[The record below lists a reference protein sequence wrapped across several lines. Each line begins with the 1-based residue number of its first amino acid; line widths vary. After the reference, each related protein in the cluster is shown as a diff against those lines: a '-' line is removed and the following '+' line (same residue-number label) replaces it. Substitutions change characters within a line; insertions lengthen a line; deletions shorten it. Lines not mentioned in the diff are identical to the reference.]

1 VEVMRMSIQ
10 GMREEF
16 RGYRAQ
22 FVGHEVNV
30 FDSRVR
36 SLAHELADGEEVQP
50 HHYLGAA
57 REVVWERS
65 AKKGPWK
72 QGRKAA

>member
-1 VEVMRMSIQ
+1 MSIQ

-16 RGYRAQ
+16 RAYRAQ
-22 FVGHEVNV
+22 FVGHEVAI
-30 FDSRVR
+30 FDSRVE

-57 REVVWERS
+57 REIVWERS
-65 AKKGPWK
+65 AKLSASAGPRK
-72 QGRKAA
+72 QARKAA